1 MNRMQ
6 VPYFRPDIGD
16 DDIQAVAAVLR
27 SGWLTTGPICKEF
40 EKQFCQ
46 AIGARHAV
54 AVSSCTTGLHA
65 ALIAAGI
72 KPGDEVITTP
82 LTFCGTIRSIEETGA
97 RPVFVDIGDDL
108 NMDARLV
115 AGTITPRTRAIL
127 PVHIAGLPCDMDMIE
142 EQARKNRLEIVEDA
156 AHAFGAAWRGQPIG
170 SNEHFTAVFSFYANK
185 NLTTGEGGMITTSD
199 PDHAAHLR
207 RVIGFG
213 LQRAGERADNR
224 WQYEVV
230 ERGFK
235 YNMSDVLAAI
245 GITQLKKASEHA
257 ERRDEIVRHYTRGLA
272 GVEEIDLPPAHAESR
287 HAWHLYIIRLRLD
300 QLTASRDEFVA
311 LLAERG
317 VGSSVHFRPIPMH
330 SWFAHYG
337 PMDVW
342 PNTQREFPRLVSL
355 PIYPGL
361 NEQEREHVITQVR
374 EVVASCRKRAFAL
387 AARALA

>member
-16 DDIQAVAAVLR
+16 DDIEAVAGVLR
-27 SGWLTTGPICKEF
+27 SGWLTTGPVT
-40 EKQFCQ
+40 KQFEREFCR
-46 AIGARHAV
+46 ATGAQHAV

-65 ALIAAGI
+65 ALIAGGI
-72 KPGDEVITTP
+72 KSGDEVITTP

-97 RPVFVDIGDDL
+97 TPVFVDIADDL
-108 NMDARLV
+108 NMDAGLI
-115 AGTITPRTRAIL
+115 AGAITERTRAIL
-127 PVHIAGLPCDMDMIE
+127 PVHIAGLPCDMDAIE
-142 EQARKNRLEIVEDA
+142 EQARTHHLEIVEDA
-156 AHAFGAAWRGQPIG
+156 AHAFGAAWGGRPVGA
-170 SNEHFTAVFSFYANK
+170 NEHSTAVFSFYANK

-199 PDHAAHLR
+199 TDHAVHLR

-213 LQRAGERADNR
+213 MQRSSERAENR

-245 GITQLKKASEHA
+245 GVAQLRKAGEHA
-257 ERRDEIVRHYTRGLA
+257 ERRGEVVRHYTQGLSDID
-272 GVEEIDLPPAHAESR
+272 EIELPPTNAESR

-300 QLTASRDEFVA
+300 QLTISRDEFIA

-317 VGSSVHFRPIPMH
+317 VGCSVHFRPIPMH

-337 PMDVW
+337 PMDLW
-342 PNTQREFPRLVSL
+342 PKTQAEFPRLVSL

-361 NEQEREHVITQVR
+361 REEERQYLIAQVR
-374 EVVASCRKRAFAL
+374 EVIVSCRKRAHAM

>member
-1 MNRMQ
+1 MQ

-16 DDIQAVAAVLR
+16 DDIEAVAGVLR
-27 SGWLTTGPICKEF
+27 SGWLTTGPVSKQFEKEF
-40 EKQFCQ
+40 CR
-46 AIGARHAV
+46 ATGAQHAV
-54 AVSSCTTGLHA
+54 AVSSCTNGLHA

-72 KPGDEVITTP
+72 KSGDEVVTTP

-97 RPVFVDIGDDL
+97 KPVFVDIGHDL
-108 NMDARLV
+108 NLDASLI
-115 AGTITPRTRAIL
+115 AGAITPRTRAIL
-127 PVHIAGLPCDMDMIE
+127 PVHLAGLPCDMDTIRK
-142 EQARKNRLEIVEDA
+142 QAKRHRLAIVEDA
-156 AHAFGAAWRGQPIG
+156 AHAFGAAWRGRPIG
-170 SNEHFTAVFSFYANK
+170 SNEHSTTVFSFYANK

-207 RVIGFG
+207 RVIAFG
-213 LQRAGERADNR
+213 LQRSSERADNR

-235 YNMSDVLAAI
+235 YNMSDVLAAL
-245 GITQLKKASEHA
+245 GVSQLKKAGEHA
-257 ERRDEIVRHYTRGLA
+257 ERRGEIVRHYTQALSDIK
-272 GVEEIDLPPAHAESR
+272 EIELPPTNAERR

-300 QLTASRDEFVA
+300 QLTVSRDEFIA

-317 VGSSVHFRPIPMH
+317 VGCSVHFRPIPMH

-337 PMDVW
+337 PMDLW
-342 PNTQREFPRLVSL
+342 PKTQREFPRLVSL

-361 NEQEREHVITQVR
+361 GEKEREHVVTQLR
-374 EVVASCRKRAFAL
+374 GVVASCRKRSHAL

>member
-1 MNRMQ
+1 MNQMQ

-27 SGWLTTGPICKEF
+27 SGWLTTGPVSKEF
-40 EKQFCQ
+40 ERQFCV
-46 AIGARHAV
+46 ATGAHHAV

-72 KPGDEVITTP
+72 QYGDEVITTP

-97 RPVFVDIGDDL
+97 TPVFVDIGDDL
-108 NMDARLV
+108 NIDAELIPG
-115 AGTITPRTRAIL
+115 AITPRTRALL
-127 PVHIAGLPCDMDMIE
+127 PVHIAGLPCDIGAIE
-142 EQARKNRLEIVEDA
+142 EQARRHRLEIVEDA

-170 SNEHFTAVFSFYANK
+170 SNERSTAVFSFYANK

-213 LQRAGERADNR
+213 LQRASERADNR

-235 YNMSDVLAAI
+235 CNMSDVLAAI
-245 GITQLKKASEHA
+245 GVAQLKKAGEHA
-257 ERRDEIVRHYTRGLA
+257 RRRGEVVRHYTQGLSHIDEIELPSTHPSRG
-272 GVEEIDLPPAHAESR
+272 
-287 HAWHLYIIRLRLD
+287 HAWHLYIIRLHLD
-300 QLTASRDEFVA
+300 QLTVSRDEFVA

-337 PMDVW
+337 SMDLW
-342 PNTQREFPRLVSL
+342 PKTQRESQACVAANLSRP
-355 PIYPGL
+355 
-361 NEQEREHVITQVR
+361 ERG
-374 EVVASCRKRAFAL
+374 
-387 AARALA
+387 AARARGHSGARSCGKLP

>member
-1 MNRMQ
+1 MNWMQ

-16 DDIQAVAAVLR
+16 DDIEAMAGVLR
-27 SGWLTTGPICKEF
+27 SGWLTTGPVTKQFEKEF
-40 EKQFCQ
+40 CR
-46 AIGARHAV
+46 ATGAQHAV

-72 KPGDEVITTP
+72 KAGDEVITTP

-97 RPVFVDIGDDL
+97 RPVFVDISTDL
-108 NMDARLV
+108 NMDAGLI
-115 AGTITPRTRAIL
+115 AGAITERTRAIL
-127 PVHIAGLPCDMDMIE
+127 PVHIAGLPCDMDAIE
-142 EQARKNRLEIVEDA
+142 GQARRHSLEIVEDA
-156 AHAFGAAWRGQPIG
+156 AHAFGAAWGGHPVG
-170 SNEHFTAVFSFYANK
+170 ANGHSTAVFSFYANK

-199 PDHAAHLR
+199 AAHATHLR
-207 RVIGFG
+207 RVIAFG
-213 LQRAGERADNR
+213 LERTSERADNR

-235 YNMSDVLAAI
+235 YNMSDVLAAL
-245 GITQLKKASEHA
+245 GVAQLKKAAGHA
-257 ERRDEIVRHYTRGLA
+257 ERRVEVVRHYTQGLSDID
-272 GVEEIDLPPAHAESR
+272 EIELPRTNAESR

-300 QLTASRDEFVA
+300 QLTVSRDEFIA

-317 VGSSVHFRPIPMH
+317 VGCSVHFRPIPMH

-337 PMDVW
+337 PMDLW
-342 PNTQREFPRLVSL
+342 PKTQGEFPRLVSL

-361 NEQEREHVITQVR
+361 SEEEHEYAITQVR
-374 EVVASCRKRAFAL
+374 EVIVSCRKHAHAM